1 MMMIKKLLWG
11 LFVIVVIFAFFK
23 LLPSD
28 LNITMDKV
36 KEFGG
41 SVTEFVDEQTSR
53 VNPEDWPEPP
63 SLLPEN
69 PDTPNPTPPPPTPTQ

>member
-1 MMMIKKLLWG
+1 MMIKKLLWG

-36 KEFGG
+36 KDFSGD
-41 SVTEFVDEQTSR
+41 VTEFVDEQTAR

-63 SLLPEN
+63 NLLPEN
-69 PDTPNPTPPPPTPTQ
+69 PEAPNPPPTPAPPPQ